1 MQKLTDLEETL
12 ENAERKCSL
21 RGKKLTRKRKQVL
34 RALVE
39 TKAALSAYELVSL
52 CNKNTSKPMPPM
64 SVYRILEFLR
74 VEQLAHKLETANK
87 YIACIHITCK
97 HKHGKSQF
105 LICNDCHRVEE
116 VDVPSEAL
124 SSVEAAA
131 NKADFKLLNTQL
143 EVSGVCNMCAVR
155 N

>member
-1 MQKLTDLEETL
+1 MQKLTNLEETL

-21 RGKKLTRKRKQVL
+21 RGKKLTRKRKQIL
-34 RALVE
+34 RALLE
-39 TKAALSAYELVSL
+39 TKSALSAYELMSL

-74 VEQLAHKLETANK
+74 IEKLAHKLETTNK
-87 YIACIHITCK
+87 YIACAHIACN
-97 HKHGKSQF
+97 HKHVESQF

-116 VDVPSEAL
+116 IDVSSEAL
-124 SSVEAAA
+124 SAVEAAA

-143 EVSGVCNMCAVR
+143 EVSGVCNICAVGA
-155 N
+155 